1 MIKVS
6 VIGASGYSGIY
17 LIHALSLRQD
27 VFISFITS
35 QSFAGKKLSEAFPL
49 FIKPAFK
56 KNPISNLLFSA
67 YDEDIIS
74 SSSDIVFFCLPH
86 GESSK
91 LISNILKKNNRVKIV
106 DIGADFR
113 FDDLKIYE
121 EFYEKHN
128 FADLN
133 SKFIYGLSDV
143 FYEKIKNSQFV
154 ANPGC
159 YPTGALLPLLPL
171 FFKDAVDLKNPVI
184 IDALSGISGDGRG
197 LKLSNLFCEVENS
210 VKAYNIW
217 SHRHMPE
224 IKEKITAAFLANNK
238 NNKYK
243 DGISPKV
250 LFTPHR
256 IPVARG
262 ILTTIYLKL
271 KDGISEGEIFTLY
284 NDFYGDSPFISILE
298 SVQNCDI
305 KNVIYSN
312 NCHIAFE
319 SGKNKGEEG
328 FLKIFSVI
336 DNLGKGASLQAV
348 QNMNL
353 MFNLEP
359 DFGITGYSPFP

>member
-1 MIKVS
+1 MS
-6 VIGASGYSGIY
+6 E
-17 LIHALSLRQD
+17 
-27 VFISFITS
+27 VFPIFAKP
-35 QSFAGKKLSEAFPL
+35 QS
-49 FIKPAFK
+49 K
-56 KNPISNLLFSA
+56 KNSISNLLFSA
-67 YDEDIIS
+67 YDEDFIS

-86 GESSK
+86 GQSSK
-91 LISNILKKNNRVKIV
+91 LIPDIFKKNNKVKIV

-171 FFKDAVDLKNPVI
+171 FFKDAVDLNNLVI
-184 IDALSGISGDGRG
+184 IDALSGISGAGRG
-197 LKLSNLFCEVENS
+197 LKLSNLFCETENS
-210 VKAYNIW
+210 VKAYNVW

-238 NNKYK
+238 QKE
-243 DGISPKV
+243 GISPKV
-250 LFTPHR
+250 LFTPHMV
-256 IPVARG
+256 PVVRG

-271 KDGISEGEIFTLY
+271 KDDISEGDIFTIY
-284 NDFYGDSPFISILE
+284 NDFYSDSPFVSILE

-319 SGKNKGEEG
+319 AGKNKGEEG

-336 DNLGKGASLQAV
+336 DNLGKGASLQAL

-359 DFGITGYSPFP
+359 DFGIAEYSPFP